1 MRAVRGLLESQLA
14 AIGASVPHEFF
25 LRMERMVETL
35 VLWGSRTNLTARPD
49 DPAELVFHIVDSLM
63 PIALAARTGAE
74 VSPQLWAQGS
84 RILDVGSGAGFP
96 GLVLASACEA
106 SFTLVEARRKRA
118 SFLKVVSGE
127 MKLANVSV
135 LQSRLAPADLDG
147 SFDAVVARAMGAPAD
162 FYLIAARA
170 ASIGG
175 IALLYANPGQRLNLD
190 AAREAGLDDYR
201 RIPYEL
207 IRAGHSVKRLL
218 TLWTRRS

>member
-1 MRAVRGLLESQLA
+1 MGEVRGLLESQLA

-25 LRMERMVETL
+25 ARMERMAETL
-35 VLWGSRTNLTARPD
+35 ALWGSRTNLTARPE

-63 PIALAARTGAE
+63 PIALAARNDAE
-74 VSPQLWAQGS
+74 VPPQLWAQGS

-162 FYLIAARA
+162 FYMIAARA
-170 ASIGG
+170 AHIGG
-175 IALLYANPGQRLNLD
+175 TALLYANPGQRLNLD

-201 RIPYEL
+201 RVPYEL
-207 IRAGHSVKRLL
+207 TRAGHSVKRLL